1 MTDARGITHDDGKN
15 NSKYSETHWWPKNS
29 CYIELKN
36 INYLCNNYIF
46 FLPEATKSNSD
57 MYGSLMITV

>member
-1 MTDARGITHDDGKN
+1 MTMEKITVSILRHTGGRKIHVILNEKISIIDIIIT
-15 NSKYSETHWWPKNS
+15 Y
-29 CYIELKN
+29 
-36 INYLCNNYIF
+36 F

>member
-1 MTDARGITHDDGKN
+1 MTMEKITVSILRHTGGRKIHVILNKKISIIDIIIT
-15 NSKYSETHWWPKNS
+15 Y
-29 CYIELKN
+29 
-36 INYLCNNYIF
+36 F